1 MAGVVDVDDQR
12 CVIRRYRFSLPCL
25 AIDVGER
32 WQEPLLVELRGG
44 RQAGVLTCYLLKRS
58 FKARRASSG
67 RPDPADVSR
76 STVARREKNVQSL
89 RARLSA
95 MRSGTGWVHSNRWP
109 GAKWVHC
116 WQACSSAL
124 HLGHWPSPSVNEGRS
139 VPQSVQRKTV
149 RLGSIPGARVP
160 DGLSSFPPPSFSD
173 SRYPR

>member
-1 MAGVVDVDDQR
+1 M
-12 CVIRRYRFSLPCL
+12 
-25 AIDVGER
+25 
-32 WQEPLLVELRGG
+32 
-44 RQAGVLTCYLLKRS
+44 TCYFLKRS

-67 RPDPADVSR
+67 RPDPDDVSR

-95 MRSGTGWVHSNRWP
+95 MRSGRGWVHSNRWP

-116 WQACSSAL
+116 WQACSSAR

-149 RLGSIPGARVP
+149 RLGSISGGRGP
-160 DGLSSFPPPSFSD
+160 DDPAGFPDPSFSV
-173 SRYPR
+173 SRYPRWPYFLSAMPLPLRCRSASLIQTDRTTKPSRHRTGGRGYQYQ